1 MSNYFIDDGEMYCGG
16 GLSYYGGYR
25 TRTFADI
32 FPSFEE
38 FAGEY
43 QNTPLAIEFTHEGY
57 RNGLTLSQLYC
68 MLYAHYGSSHIAFS
82 DENQFK
88 YYMWSIIYQY
98 GPTVIRK
105 REIRDSLLKMSD
117 DEILLGGK
125 AIYNHAYNPNT
136 APSTSTLE
144 ELEHINDQNTTNY
157 KKGKAEGLVGFLAVL
172 ENDPVDEFIHKFKQL
187 FIKITAP
194 DYPLLYKTEVSN

>member
-1 MSNYFIDDGEMYCGG
+1 MSNYFIDDGNEMYCGQ
-16 GLSYYGGYR
+16 SYYGGYR

-32 FPSFEE
+32 FPDFKTFAQEYTRSALSVSFTPDG
-38 FAGEY
+38 GEK
-43 QNTPLAIEFTHEGY
+43 T
-57 RNGLTLSQLYC
+57 GLTLEQFYC

-88 YYMWSIIYQY
+88 YYMWSIMYQY

-105 REIRDSLLKMSD
+105 REIRDTLLKMGD
-117 DEILLGGK
+117 EEILLGGK
-125 AIYNHAYNPNT
+125 AIYNHSFNPNT

-144 ELEHINDQNTTNY
+144 ELLTINDQNTTNY
-157 KKGKAEGLVGFLAVL
+157 KKGKAEGLLGFLAVI